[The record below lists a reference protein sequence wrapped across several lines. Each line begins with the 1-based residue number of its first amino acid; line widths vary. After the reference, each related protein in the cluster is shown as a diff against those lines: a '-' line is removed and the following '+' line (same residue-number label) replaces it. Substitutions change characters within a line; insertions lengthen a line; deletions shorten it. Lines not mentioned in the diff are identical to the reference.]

1 MRIQN
6 HYKYKLLF
14 ILGSFTLKGMQQSPI
29 RENSSYLK
37 LQYEANEDQKLI
49 EDLQINIAKLKV
61 NYRERIESYKSNFQK
76 DQNPFEFQQFLEEQK
91 NMMSRIENIFM
102 DEELNFSQKVEVL
115 CDYSQIFSDVFD
127 KISTFFLYSKNIQIQ
142 NERGFKIPEIT
153 LSLDFLEQLKK
164 LYERLDHQNINI
176 IKKIMKGLEEAK
188 KENNADL
195 LNSYSSLLES
205 HYQSWSMYRYG
216 LRDLNHIYFAKLIKV
231 GNYNIG
237 KVGRYENTFP
247 VDLLEPNFLLT
258 KTEEGNFL
266 VFNGKKITNYFL
278 EFLQNSKEVTS
289 YLRSLK
295 NKKI

>member
-127 KISTFFLYSKNIQIQ
+127 KISTFFLYVQIQ
-142 NERGFKIPEIT
+142 NER
-153 LSLDFLEQLKK
+153 
-164 LYERLDHQNINI
+164 
-176 IKKIMKGLEEAK
+176 
-188 KENNADL
+188 
-195 LNSYSSLLES
+195 
-205 HYQSWSMYRYG
+205 
-216 LRDLNHIYFAKLIKV
+216 
-231 GNYNIG
+231 
-237 KVGRYENTFP
+237 
-247 VDLLEPNFLLT
+247 
-258 KTEEGNFL
+258 
-266 VFNGKKITNYFL
+266 
-278 EFLQNSKEVTS
+278 
-289 YLRSLK
+289 
-295 NKKI
+295 